1 VLTGLGLLAMV
12 ALIATNGLFVAAEFG
27 LTTVDRSRLRRLA
40 ASGDQRAGGVLAAVQ
55 ELSLQLSGAQLG
67 ITLTSLLLG
76 LVAEPVLARLL
87 DVPLQAL
94 GLPDAVADAG
104 AVVLALLLATVVQ
117 MLFGELVPQDL
128 AIARPLGTALAITP
142 LQRGFTRLCRPVIAL
157 CNETANAIVR
167 GLGAEPQ
174 EELRSARTPG
184 ELDSL
189 IGASAEEGTL
199 NREIAALLR
208 RSLTFGDKTAGSV
221 LTPRLQVVAVR
232 ADQTAAELLDL
243 ARRSGHSRFPVHDG
257 ALDEVTGLV
266 HVKHAFAVPLGARER
281 TRVAEIMVEP
291 VSVAES
297 LHCDDLL
304 TRLRR
309 GGLQLAVVVDEYG
322 GTAGVVTLEDLV
334 EELVGQV
341 RDEHDR
347 PEVPA
352 VVALSDGGRAASG
365 LVRRDELTE
374 QLGLVPPEGVYETLA
389 GLVVDRLGRLPQTG
403 DVVEVDGWT
412 LGVMRMDGYRI
423 DRIHVRRPDRRPDQR
438 QG

>member
-1 VLTGLGLLAMV
+1 M
-12 ALIATNGLFVAAEFG
+12 
-27 LTTVDRSRLRRLA
+27 
-40 ASGDQRAGGVLAAVQ
+40 
-55 ELSLQLSGAQLG
+55 
-67 ITLTSLLLG
+67 
-76 LVAEPVLARLL
+76 
-87 DVPLQAL
+87 
-94 GLPDAVADAG
+94 
-104 AVVLALLLATVVQ
+104 
-117 MLFGELVPQDL
+117 
-128 AIARPLGTALAITP
+128 
-142 LQRGFTRLCRPVIAL
+142 
-157 CNETANAIVR
+157 
-167 GLGAEPQ
+167 
-174 EELRSARTPG
+174 
-184 ELDSL
+184 
-189 IGASAEEGTL
+189 
-199 NREIAALLR
+199 
-208 RSLTFGDKTAGSV
+208 
-221 LTPRLQVVAVR
+221 R

-257 ALDEVTGLV
+257 GLDEVVGLV
-266 HVKHAFAVPLGARER
+266 HVKHAFAVPLGARAR
-281 TRVAEIMVEP
+281 TRVAAIMVEP
-291 VSVAES
+291 LSVAES

-352 VVALSDGGRAASG
+352 VVALSDGTRAASG
-365 LVRRDELTE
+365 LLRRDELTE

-423 DRIHVRRPDRRPDQR
+423 DRIHVRPPTRRPDQR

>member
-1 VLTGLGLLAMV
+1 MLTALGLLAMV

-27 LTTVDRSRLRRLA
+27 LTTVDRSKLRRLA

-87 DVPLQAL
+87 DMPLQAL

-157 CNETANAIVR
+157 CNDTANAIVR

-174 EELRSARTPG
+174 EELRSARTPA

-243 ARRSGHSRFPVHDG
+243 ARRSGHSR
-257 ALDEVTGLV
+257 
-266 HVKHAFAVPLGARER
+266 
-281 TRVAEIMVEP
+281 VAAIMVEP
-291 VSVAES
+291 LSVAES

-352 VVALSDGGRAASG
+352 VVALSDGTRAASG
-365 LVRRDELTE
+365 LLRRDELTE
-374 QLGLVPPEGVYETLA
+374 QLGMVPPEGVYETLA

-423 DRIHVRRPDRRPDQR
+423 DRIHVRPPTRRPDQR